1 MIEDISAGVH
11 GVAGLLAPSGEGL
24 ARLSRETVPALAGS
38 PILMLEG
45 ASLQGDWPRA
55 AALAK
60 KVASRR
66 RGYESHPGGVVGR
79 VHQTLARLKTRRS
92 GLRADLAFV
101 RTGAP

>member
-11 GVAGLLAPSGEGL
+11 GVAGLLAPNGEAL

-38 PILMLEG
+38 LILMLEV

-60 KVASRR
+60 KVASMR
-66 RGYESHPGGVVGR
+66 RGYDSHPGGGVWR
-79 VHQTLARLKTRRS
+79 VHETLPPLQTRPSSPRP
-92 GLRADLAFV
+92 DLAFV
-101 RTGAP
+101 